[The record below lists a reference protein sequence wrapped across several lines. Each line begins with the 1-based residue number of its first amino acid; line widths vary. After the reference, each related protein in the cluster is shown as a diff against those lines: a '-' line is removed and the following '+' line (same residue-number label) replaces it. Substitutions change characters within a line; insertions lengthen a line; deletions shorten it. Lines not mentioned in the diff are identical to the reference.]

1 LFFCKEELGDMANY
15 RIVWIVGVVFVLAA
29 FLPGSALKPSA
40 QEKVPAADEMEHGM
54 PRGATPGA
62 NSVANQQV
70 SRLAPPQESDAIF
83 GRGNTVE

>member
-1 LFFCKEELGDMANY
+1 
-15 RIVWIVGVVFVLAA
+15 
-29 FLPGSALKPSA
+29 
-40 QEKVPAADEMEHGM
+40 MEHGM